1 MTLVTFAKIQNHG
14 IGLLSD
20 CVKSAFPNAENKQYF
35 DVIFAR
41 KNQDS
46 VKESLSALLLLSY
59 LTGKYDVKNSSFI
72 LKRGE
77 GGKPYFLDSSLNFSL
92 SHSNGY
98 AAAAVSDLGEIGL
111 DIEASDT
118 SPERAEKLS
127 RRFLGSDE
135 LAEFDGTPESFLRIW
150 TKKEAYAK
158 MCGISLS
165 ELIASEKDGIGTERE
180 KVKFYYFEADG
191 HPITLCSEGVFD
203 TVHLL
208 ETSIEEIIQRR

>member
-1 MTLVTFAKIQNHG
+1 MTLVTFAKTPNHD

-20 CVKSAFPNAENKQYF
+20 RVKRAFPNAENKQYF
-35 DVIFAR
+35 DEIFAR

-59 LTGKYDVKNSSFI
+59 LLLQYDVKNSSLI

-77 GGKPYFLDSSLNFSL
+77 NGKPYFLNSSLHFSL

-98 AAAAVSDLGEIGL
+98 AAAAISDLCEVGL
-111 DIEASDT
+111 DVETSDI
-118 SPERAEKLS
+118 SPEQAKKLA
-127 RRFLGSDE
+127 RRFFGADE
-135 LAEFDGTPESFLRIW
+135 LAEFEGTPESFLRIW

-158 MCGISLS
+158 MRGIPLS
-165 ELIASEKDGIGTERE
+165 ELIASEKGGIGTERE
-180 KVKFYYFEADG
+180 KVKFYYLEADG
-191 HPITLCSEGVFD
+191 HPITLCSEGDFD